1 MPAVDSRHMESRSLT
16 TGNFNIRFF
25 LLHSLL
31 FVCLCFFFQS
41 VKRQDKTKIYD
52 LEMQLRLRNS
62 DL

>member
-1 MPAVDSRHMESRSLT
+1 MHAVDSRHVVSRSLT

-25 LLHSLL
+25 LLFFSP
-31 FVCLCFFFQS
+31 FVIIFFLS

-52 LEMQLRLRNS
+52 LEFQLRLRNS